1 MNGGTNHLK
10 LTRSN
15 TNRSVYHKKT
25 EIRQFA
31 NVFLKCKNFIYN
43 EIIKKKKIYPSFHL
57 LVLPKLFHRGIKTL
71 QLSRLV

>member
-43 EIIKKKKIYPSFHL
+43 EIIKKKKI
-57 LVLPKLFHRGIKTL
+57 
-71 QLSRLV
+71 